1 MKLTKYNFLS
11 KKPKIFPVEIIIFLV
26 IVSLVIYAMNYKT
39 YDKSSL
45 KMQVFKE
52 ESSYYGKIN
61 LYETNIED
69 FNEKTI
75 IKIDKEDRVFKLKQ
89 INELEG
95 NPLTGQNYQ
104 EVIMEIELKEEEK
117 KENIY
122 LDLTV
127 LNNYQSLFN
136 KTLNLF
142 I

>member
-11 KKPKIFPVEIIIFLV
+11 KKPKVFPIEIIVFL
-26 IVSLVIYAMNYKT
+26 IIIILVIYAMNYKT
-39 YDKSSL
+39 YDKNYL
-45 KMQVFKE
+45 KMQIFKE
-52 ESSYYGKIN
+52 EGSYYGKIN
-61 LYETNIED
+61 LYETNIID
-69 FNEKTI
+69 FNKNTI
-75 IKIDKEDRVFKLKQ
+75 IKIDKEDRNFKLKQ
-89 INELEG
+89 ISDTEG

-104 EVIMEIELKEEEK
+104 EVIMEIELKEEER